1 MVEIVQNY
9 RELKSR
15 MAALID
21 RSGYKN
27 AFIARKIGMMPS
39 HFSVKKQRGNWNEDE
54 IEKIV
59 VLIEDEE
66 LEDFLLGKIMEEI
79 ENSPDSEYISSDDF
93 KKEMG
98 WL

>member
-1 MVEIVQNY
+1 MIEIVQNY
-9 RELKSR
+9 RQLKSR

-27 AFIARKIGMMPS
+27 SFIAEKIGMTPS
-39 HFSVKKQRGNWNEDE
+39 LFSVKKHRGNWTEDE

-59 VLIEDEE
+59 ALIEDDE
-66 LEDFLLGKIMEEI
+66 LDDFLLGKIMEEI
-79 ENSPDSEYISSDDF
+79 EKSGKAEYISSEEF

-98 WL
+98 WI

>member
-27 AFIARKIGMMPS
+27 AFIAEKIGMTPS
-39 HFSVKKQRGNWNEDE
+39 LFSVKKQRGNWTEDE
-54 IEKIV
+54 IERIV
-59 VLIEDEE
+59 ALIEDEE

-79 ENSPDSEYISSDDF
+79 EKSDDTEYISSEEF

-98 WL
+98 W